1 MGNSCASARDPPNL
15 VFLDE
20 KERAILNEKFAKL
33 SFKELRWFFF
43 IQNNKKEIIHLI
55 LSKSG
60 TKILSPSLLREL
72 FPENQTLAEKIY
84 DFIKFNGNDSQAN
97 FEGFVQSGFLIWH
110 NFFDFYV
117 Y

>member
-33 SFKELRWFFF
+33 SFKEPRLFLY
-43 IQNNKKEIIHLI
+43 KKKEEEIIHLI

-60 TKILSPSLLREL
+60 AKILSPSLLREL

-97 FEGFVQSGFLIWH
+97 FEGFVQSGFLI
-110 NFFDFYV
+110 
-117 Y
+117 